1 MKIRDVRFFR
11 FTLPLKEPLL
21 IGANRITQR
30 EGWLL
35 QLTSEN
41 GFSAFGEASPLP
53 GLHRETPAQCANEL
67 LTVKKMLLQ
76 LPSFE
81 QADQTEFLN
90 RLREHLSLSP
100 SMWFALDSALLSLAG
115 RFRKQDFPD
124 QIPEVK
130 VNALLTGETKTW
142 PEQANE
148 AINKGFHSLKI
159 KVGRHDLS
167 EELLALKKLLRTL
180 PENVLLRLDANRSWT
195 LKEATRLAAL
205 PAERIEY
212 IEEPLQ
218 NPDDIPQFYRQTGI
232 AVALDETLREAQA
245 EPLLAQS
252 AVNAIVLKPSILGG
266 WLPTVQWAQTAKA
279 HNKTIIISD
288 TFSSGVGLQILAD
301 WIVRL
306 GATQTAHGLDTYRFL
321 ADDVLKAPLEFS
333 NGALQIRPIRPQ
345 DVDWSKVSAP

>member
-1 MKIRDVRFFR
+1 MKIRDVRWYR

-35 QLTSEN
+35 QLSDEN

-53 GLHRETPAQCANEL
+53 GLHNETLMQCVDEFRIIKQRLVEL
-67 LTVKKMLLQ
+67 PNFKAEEITRILKSLR
-76 LPSFE
+76 
-81 QADQTEFLN
+81 N
-90 RLREHLSLSP
+90 RLSLSP
-100 SMWFALDSALLSLAG
+100 SVWFALDGALISLSE
-115 RFRKQDFPD
+115 RPEQD
-124 QIPEVK
+124 VTNRRAK
-130 VNALLTGETKTW
+130 VNVNALLSGNVETWAT
-142 PEQANE
+142 QATE
-148 AINKGFHSLKI
+148 AVAEGFRSLKI
-159 KVGRHDLS
+159 KVGRQDLS
-167 EELLALKKLLRTL
+167 EELSALKALLRTL
-180 PENVLLRLDANRSWT
+180 PANVSLRLDANRFRT
-195 LKEATRLAAL
+195 LKEAIHLAAL

-218 NPDDIPQFYRQTGI
+218 NPADIPQFFRQTGI

-245 EPLLAQS
+245 KQLLTQP
-252 AVNAIVLKPSILGG
+252 AVNAMVLKPSILGG
-266 WLPTVQWAQTAKA
+266 WLPTVQWAQTAKT
-279 HNKTIIISD
+279 HNKTIVISD
-288 TFSSGVGLQILAD
+288 TFSSGVGLQVLAD

-321 ADDVLKAPLEFS
+321 ADDVLGTPLEFS